1 MGPFDNTS
9 RCYVEDNA
17 VEDGLWVTDD
27 DGNLWI
33 IATVGHEIYGPDGE
47 MLDKL
52 NALCRKHPIPDDIP
66 RSKLEALRLS
76 IVPAVLKRF
85 DYDRGYYYA

>member
-9 RCYVEDNA
+9 RSYVEDNA

-52 NALCRKHPIPDDIP
+52 NALCRKHQIPDYVP
-66 RSKLEALRLS
+66 RSELETLGLS
-76 IVPAVLKRF
+76 VVPAVLKRF
-85 DYDRGYYYA
+85 DSDSGYYYA